1 MGIIS
6 RMKEILSAL
15 FRQRARDDFK
25 VNTVT
30 SLEMQ
35 RTVEKCMYIYK
46 GMPYWLD
53 DDEHI
58 KTVNFA
64 KAVCSEMGRL
74 TTLAIGITVDGSARA
89 DWLQKQINKVLG
101 EIRHWTEFA
110 CAYGTVILKPN
121 GKSVDLITP
130 KDFIVTDESN
140 GEIQGIVF
148 INREVSGDGRTYYTK
163 LEYHRY
169 IEDVYQIT
177 NRCYASKDANDTGKP
192 IDIDETP
199 WKGELEDVG
208 LANLD
213 GKRLYGVLRTPQA
226 NSVDEDSSLG
236 LPIFYDAIEELKDL
250 DIAYSRNATEIFDSR
265 RMVLIDSDRLME
277 SGAPVKD
284 MQAGVERSKKRLKLP
299 EYVKNVNGTGMDG
312 FYQEVNPSLNTS
324 ARIEGINALLSQ
336 IGYKCGFSNG
346 YFVFNEKTGIQ
357 TATWVEADQQ
367 RTIQTVKDMRD
378 KLQKCMNELI
388 NALSI
393 FADLYQ
399 LSPVGT
405 YEIVFDFGDI
415 TYNEN
420 EDRSRWYSFTVAGK
434 VPFWYYLVKF
444 EGFSEEEAKALVA
457 EAQPKEPTLFGASGE
472 E

>member
-1 MGIIS
+1 
-6 RMKEILSAL
+6 
-15 FRQRARDDFK
+15 
-25 VNTVT
+25 
-30 SLEMQ
+30 
-35 RTVEKCMYIYK
+35 
-46 GMPYWLD
+46 
-53 DDEHI
+53 
-58 KTVNFA
+58 
-64 KAVCSEMGRL
+64 
-74 TTLAIGITVDGSARA
+74 
-89 DWLQKQINKVLG
+89 
-101 EIRHWTEFA
+101 
-110 CAYGTVILKPN
+110 
-121 GKSVDLITP
+121 
-130 KDFIVTDESN
+130 
-140 GEIQGIVF
+140 
-148 INREVSGDGRTYYTK
+148 
-163 LEYHRY
+163 
-169 IEDVYQIT
+169 
-177 NRCYASKDANDTGKP
+177 
-192 IDIDETP
+192 
-199 WKGELEDVG
+199 
-208 LANLD
+208 
-213 GKRLYGVLRTPQA
+213 
-226 NSVDEDSSLG
+226 
-236 LPIFYDAIEELKDL
+236 
-250 DIAYSRNATEIFDSR
+250 
-265 RMVLIDSDRLME
+265 MVLIDSDRLME

-457 EAQPKEPTLFGASGE
+457 EAQPKEPDLFGGDE